1 MRIGMFADSYLP
13 DINGVVTSIVTLK
26 RALENDGHDVFV
38 ITTHPSLIH
47 TSYEDRILR
56 LPGIEIK
63 QMYGYVA
70 TAPLHF
76 KAYNIVKEMKLDII
90 HVHTEFGAGIFGHFC
105 GKMLKLP
112 IVSTYHTT
120 YEDYTHYVNVFNSKT
135 IDVFAKKTIERISR
149 LYGSSCEAIIAPS
162 QKTKDMLL
170 RYNIQRP
177 IFIVPTGLDLERFD
191 PHLSDEATLKE
202 IRALTRAS
210 DDDKI
215 ILFVGRIAK
224 EKSIDFVIDGFR
236 YIKDKELPVRFLI
249 VGGGPE
255 MDALVEKVASHKL
268 QDIITFVGKKP
279 AEQVPAFYH
288 ASDAFVSA
296 SLTETQ
302 GMTYIEAL
310 ASQLPVFARPDDV
323 LTGLIE
329 EGKTGY
335 FFRSP
340 QEFAQRVEEWL
351 NIDPQRQ
358 MQMRQDARKQVDIY
372 DMRSFAKAIASVYQ
386 TAIERY
392 TNTYRIE
399 SVMIKDEIAEIS
411 ASNRTDRYVVTM
423 LADVCMARE
432 LVKGKM
438 VSEKTWDDYRD
449 DEKVAKA
456 YQAAIRKLAVKDRT
470 KKEIFD
476 FLNENTDCTIVQ
488 INAVIDH
495 LLQRGYIDDLR
506 YTHTMILNLRALL
519 MGKIRII
526 KTLKEKGID
535 EKYIQDAFQTE
546 SEENE
551 LNLAIRWAEK
561 VQPTIGGR
569 SLIAKK
575 QKIRQKLLY
584 QGYDSATAD
593 QAMTFLSFENEIVEE
608 KKNLFKAALKAANR
622 LRRKFT
628 NQKELRMAIK
638 KALATQGFKFSDINE
653 VVEEMELENESKDS
667 E

>member
-13 DINGVVTSIVTLK
+13 DVNGVVTSIVTLK

-38 ITTHPSLIH
+38 ITTHPSLIS
-47 TSYEDRILR
+47 TSFEDRILR

-63 QMYGYVA
+63 KMYGYVA
-70 TAPLHF
+70 TSPLHF

-105 GKMLKLP
+105 GKMLRLP

-120 YEDYTHYVNVFNSKT
+120 YEDYTHYVNIFNSKT
-135 IDVFAKKTIERISR
+135 VDVFAKKTIERISR
-149 LYGSSCEAIIAPS
+149 LYGASCEAIIAPS

-191 PHLSDEATLKE
+191 RHLTNDDRINE
-202 IRALTRAS
+202 IRAMVNV
-210 DDDKI
+210 KENEKV

-236 YIKDKELPVRFLI
+236 YIKEKELPVKFLI

-255 MDALVEKVASHKL
+255 TEPLLEKVKFLNL
-268 QDIITFVGKKP
+268 QDTVVFVGKKP

-323 LTGLIE
+323 LIGLIE

-340 QEFAQRVEEWL
+340 QEFAQRVEDWL
-351 NIDPQRQ
+351 TVNEEKRS
-358 MQMRQDARKQVDIY
+358 QMRLDARKQVDVY
-372 DMRSFAKAIASVYQ
+372 DMRSFSKAISAVYQ
-386 TAIERY
+386 SAIERY

-411 ASNRTDRYVVTM
+411 ASNRTEKFTVTM
-423 LADVCMARE
+423 LSDVCLARE

-438 VSEKTWDDYRD
+438 ISEKTWDDYRD
-449 DEKVAKA
+449 NEKVAKA

-470 KKEIFD
+470 EKEIFD

-488 INAVIDH
+488 IHAVIDH
-495 LLQRGYIDDLR
+495 LRQRGYIDDLR
-506 YTHTMILNLRALL
+506 YTHAMVLNLRSLL
-519 MGKIRII
+519 IGKNRIV

-535 EKYIQDAFQTE
+535 AALIDEAFMSD
-546 SEENE
+546 SEESE

-561 VQPTIGGR
+561 IQPAIKGR

-575 QKIRQKLLY
+575 QKIRQKLLT
-584 QGYDSATAD
+584 QGYDSSTAE
-593 QAMTFLSFENEIVEE
+593 QAMTFLSFENEIVVE
-608 KKNLFKAALKAANR
+608 KQNLFKAALKAANR

-628 NQKELRMAIK
+628 DQKELRMAIK

-667 E
+667 N

>member
-38 ITTHPSLIH
+38 ITTHPSLIS
-47 TSYEDRILR
+47 TSFEDRILR

-63 QMYGYVA
+63 KMYGYVA
-70 TAPLHF
+70 TSPLHF

-120 YEDYTHYVNVFNSKT
+120 YEDYTHYVNIFNSKT
-135 IDVFAKKTIERISR
+135 VDVFAKKTIERISR
-149 LYGSSCEAIIAPS
+149 LYGASCEAIIAPS

-191 PHLSDEATLKE
+191 PHLSSDERIQE
-202 IRALTRAS
+202 IRAMANVKENE
-210 DDDKI
+210 KI

-236 YIKDKELPVRFLI
+236 YIKEKNLPVKFLI

-255 MDALVEKVASHKL
+255 TESLLEKVRFLNL
-268 QDIITFVGKKP
+268 QDIVVFVGKKP

-323 LTGLIE
+323 LIGLIE

-351 NIDPQRQ
+351 MTDEEKRI
-358 MQMRQDARKQVDIY
+358 QMRLDARKQVDVY
-372 DMRSFAKAIASVYQ
+372 DMRSFSKAISAVYQ

-392 TNTYRIE
+392 SNTYRIE

-411 ASNRTDRYVVTM
+411 ASNRTDKFTVTM
-423 LADVCMARE
+423 LSDVCLARE

-438 VSEKTWDDYRD
+438 ISEKTWDDYRD
-449 DEKVAKA
+449 NEKVAKA

-488 INAVIDH
+488 IHAVIDH

-506 YTHTMILNLRALL
+506 YTHAMVLNLRSLL
-519 MGKIRII
+519 IGKNRIV
-526 KTLKEKGID
+526 KTLKEKGMEEALIK
-535 EKYIQDAFQTE
+535 EAFTSD
-546 SEENE
+546 SEESE

-561 VQPTIGGR
+561 IQPSIKGR

-575 QKIRQKLLY
+575 QKIRQKLLT
-584 QGYDSATAD
+584 QGYDSSTAE
-593 QAMTFLSFENEIVEE
+593 QAMTFLSFENEIVVE
-608 KKNLFKAALKAANR
+608 KQNLFKAALKAANR
-622 LRRKFT
+622 LRRRFT
-628 NQKELRMAIK
+628 DQKELRLAIK

-667 E
+667 N

>member
-1 MRIGMFADSYLP
+1 MRIGMFGDSYLP
-13 DINGVVTSIVTLK
+13 DVNGVVTSIVTLK
-26 RALENDGHDVFV
+26 RALENDGHDVFI

-70 TAPLHF
+70 TSPLHI
-76 KAYNIVKEMKLDII
+76 KAFGIVKEMKLDII

-135 IDVFAKKTIERISR
+135 VDIIAKKSIERISR

-162 QKTKDMLL
+162 QKTKDMLI

-177 IFIVPTGLDLERFD
+177 IFVVPTGLDLERFD
-191 PHLSDEATLKE
+191 PHRTDSDQIKE
-202 IRALTRAS
+202 IRAQVGVNEGE
-210 DDDKI
+210 KI

-236 YIKDKELPVRFLI
+236 YVKEMGLPVKFLV

-255 MDALVEKVASHKL
+255 MDALVEKTDSLNLSDRIV
-268 QDIITFVGKKP
+268 FVGKKP
-279 AEQVPAFYH
+279 ADQVPAYYH

-310 ASQLPVFARPDDV
+310 ASQLPVFARPDEV
-323 LTGLIE
+323 LTDLIE

-340 QEFAQRVEEWL
+340 QEFAQRVQQWLSIEEGKR
-351 NIDPQRQ
+351 I
-358 MQMRQDARKQVDIY
+358 QMRVDARRQVDVY
-372 DMRSFAKAIASVYQ
+372 DMRTFSKAVSAVYQ
-386 TAIERY
+386 HAIQRY

-399 SVMIKDEIAEIS
+399 SVTIKDELAEIT
-411 ASNRTDRYVVTM
+411 ALNRTDKYTVTM
-423 LADVCMARE
+423 LSDVCIAKE

-438 VSEKTWDDYRD
+438 VSEKTWDEYL
-449 DEKVAKA
+449 DEERVAKA

-470 KKEIFD
+470 KKEMFD
-476 FLNENTDCTIVQ
+476 FLNENTDCTLVQ
-488 INAVIDH
+488 IDAVLNH
-495 LLQRGYIDDLR
+495 LNERGYIDDIR
-506 YTHTMILNLRALL
+506 YTHSMILNLRALL
-519 MGKIRII
+519 MGKSRII
-526 KTLKEKGID
+526 KTLKDKGID
-535 EKYIQDAFQTE
+535 EQLILDAFTSE
-546 SEENE
+546 SEDTE

-569 SLIAKK
+569 SLMAKK
-575 QKIRQKLLY
+575 QKIRQKLLL
-584 QGYDSATAD
+584 QGFDTSTAD
-593 QAMTFLSFENEIVEE
+593 QAMTFLSFEDELAQE
-608 KKNLFKAALKAANR
+608 KKTLFQAALKAANR
-622 LRRKFT
+622 LRKKFT
-628 NQKELRMAIK
+628 NPKELRLAIK
-638 KALATQGFKFSDINE
+638 KALASQGFKFSDINE
-653 VVEEMELENESKDS
+653 VVEEMELEHESKDS

>member
-1 MRIGMFADSYLP
+1 MRIGMFGDSYLP
-13 DINGVVTSIVTLK
+13 DVNGVVTSIVTLK
-26 RALENDGHDVFV
+26 RALENDGHDVFI

-70 TAPLHF
+70 TSPLHF
-76 KAYNIVKEMKLDII
+76 RAFGIVKEMKLDII

-135 IDVFAKKTIERISR
+135 VDIIAKKSIERISR

-162 QKTKDMLL
+162 QKTKDMLI

-177 IFIVPTGLDLERFD
+177 IFVVPTGLDLERFD
-191 PHLSDEATLKE
+191 PHRTETHRIKE
-202 IRALTRAS
+202 IRDQVGVS
-210 DDDKI
+210 EHEKI

-236 YIKDKELPVRFLI
+236 YVKEMGLPVKFLI

-255 MDALVEKVASHKL
+255 TDALVEKTESLNLNDRIV
-268 QDIITFVGKKP
+268 FVGKKP
-279 AEQVPAFYH
+279 ADQVPAYYH

-310 ASQLPVFARPDDV
+310 ASQLPVFARPDEV
-323 LTGLIE
+323 LTDLIE

-340 QEFAQRVEEWL
+340 QEFAQRVQQWLSIEEEKR
-351 NIDPQRQ
+351 I
-358 MQMRQDARKQVDIY
+358 QMRVDARRQVDVY
-372 DMRSFAKAIASVYQ
+372 DMRTFSKAVSAVYEH
-386 TAIERY
+386 AIQRY
-392 TNTYRIE
+392 TKTYRIE
-399 SVMIKDEIAEIS
+399 SVTIKDELAEIT
-411 ASNRTDRYVVTM
+411 ALNRTDKYTVTM
-423 LADVCMARE
+423 LSDVCIAKE

-438 VSEKTWDDYRD
+438 VSEKTWDEYL
-449 DEKVAKA
+449 DEQRVAKA

-470 KKEIFD
+470 KKEMFD
-476 FLNENTDCTIVQ
+476 FLNENTDCTLVQ
-488 INAVIDH
+488 IDAVLSH
-495 LLQRGYIDDLR
+495 LSERGYIDDLR
-506 YTHTMILNLRALL
+506 YTHSMILNLRALL
-519 MGKIRII
+519 MGKSRII
-526 KTLKEKGID
+526 KTLKDKGID
-535 EKYIQDAFQTE
+535 EPLILDAFTSE
-546 SEENE
+546 SEDTE

-569 SLIAKK
+569 SLMAKK
-575 QKIRQKLLY
+575 QKIRQKLLL
-584 QGYDSATAD
+584 QGFDSATAD
-593 QAMTFLSFENEIVEE
+593 QAMTFLSFEDELAQE
-608 KKNLFKAALKAANR
+608 KKTLFQAALKAANR
-622 LRRKFT
+622 LRKKFT
-628 NQKELRMAIK
+628 NTRELRMAIK
-638 KALATQGFKFSDINE
+638 KALASQGFKFSDINE
-653 VVEEMELENESKDS
+653 VVEEMELEHESKDS

>member
-26 RALENDGHDVFV
+26 RALENDGHEVFI

-56 LPGIEIK
+56 LPGIEVK

-76 KAYNIVKEMKLDII
+76 KAYSIVKEMKLDII

-135 IDVFAKKTIERISR
+135 VDVIAKKTIERISR
-149 LYGSSCEAIIAPS
+149 LYGASCEAIIAPS

-191 PHLSDEATLKE
+191 PHLSDPARLKE
-202 IRALTRAS
+202 IRDLANA
-210 DDDKI
+210 KENEKV

-236 YIKDKELPVRFLI
+236 YIKERGLPVKFLI

-255 MDALVEKVASHKL
+255 METLVEKVDFMNLK
-268 QDIITFVGKKP
+268 DTVVFVGKKP

-323 LTGLIE
+323 LTGLVE
-329 EGKTGY
+329 EGKNGY

-351 NIDPQRQ
+351 SIEEDRRL
-358 MQMRQDARKQVDIY
+358 QMRLDARKQVDVY
-372 DMRSFAKAIASVYQ
+372 DMRSFSKAIAAVYQ
-386 TAIERY
+386 MAIERY

-411 ASNRTDRYVVTM
+411 ASNRTDKFTVTM
-423 LADVCMARE
+423 LSDVCLARE
-432 LVKGKM
+432 LVRGKM
-438 VSEKTWDDYRD
+438 VSEKTWEDYRD

-470 KKEIFD
+470 KREITD

-488 INAVIDH
+488 INAVIGH
-495 LLQRGYIDDLR
+495 LLQRGYLDDLR
-506 YTHTMILNLRALL
+506 YTHSMVLNLRSLL
-519 MGKIRII
+519 MGKNRII
-526 KTLKEKGID
+526 KTLKEKGI
-535 EKYIQDAFQTE
+535 EESLINEAFSSESQD
-546 SEENE
+546 NE

-561 VQPTIGGR
+561 IQPTIGGR
-569 SLIAKK
+569 SLMAKK
-575 QKIRQKLLY
+575 QKIRQKLLL
-584 QGYDSATAD
+584 QGYESTIAD
-593 QAMTFLSFENEIVEE
+593 QAMTFLSFENELVQE
-608 KKNLFKAALKAANR
+608 KQNLFKAALKAANR
-622 LRRKFT
+622 LSRKFT

-653 VVEEMELENESKDS
+653 VVEEMELENESKNS

>member
-1 MRIGMFADSYLP
+1 MRIGMFGDSYLP
-13 DINGVVTSIVTLK
+13 DVNGVVTSIVTLK
-26 RALENDGHDVFV
+26 RALENDGHDVFI

-56 LPGIEIK
+56 LPGIEVK

-70 TAPLHF
+70 TSPLHF
-76 KAYNIVKEMKLDII
+76 KAFGIVKEMKLDII
-90 HVHTEFGAGIFGHFC
+90 HVHTEFGAGLFGHFC

-135 IDVFAKKTIERISR
+135 VDAIAKKSIERISR
-149 LYGSSCEAIIAPS
+149 LYGASCEAIIAPS
-162 QKTKDMLL
+162 QKTKDMLI

-177 IFIVPTGLDLERFD
+177 IFVVPTGLDLERFD
-191 PHLSDEATLKE
+191 PHLSDSVRLKE
-202 IRALTRAS
+202 IR
-210 DDDKI
+210 DQVGVKEHEKI
-215 ILFVGRIAK
+215 ILFVGRLAK

-236 YIKDKELPVRFLI
+236 YIKEMELPVKFLI

-255 MDALVEKVASHKL
+255 MDALVEKTETLGLGDTIV
-268 QDIITFVGKKP
+268 FVGKKP
-279 AEQVPAFYH
+279 ADQVPAYYH

-310 ASQLPVFARPDDV
+310 ASQLPVFARPDEV

-340 QEFAQRVEEWL
+340 QEFAQRVQQWL
-351 NIDPQRQ
+351 AVDEPVRI
-358 MQMRQDARKQVDIY
+358 QMRMDARRQVDVY
-372 DMRSFAKAIASVYQ
+372 DMRTFAKAVISVYQ
-386 TAIERY
+386 NAISRY
-392 TNTYRIE
+392 ANTYRIE
-399 SVMIKDEIAEIS
+399 SVTMKDELAEIT
-411 ASNRTDRYVVTM
+411 AINRTEKFTLMM
-423 LADVCMARE
+423 LSDVCIAKE

-438 VSEKTWDDYRD
+438 VSEKTWDQYRD
-449 DEKVAKA
+449 EEKVAKA

-470 KKEIFD
+470 KKEMFD
-476 FLNENTDCTIVQ
+476 FLNENTDCTLVQ
-488 INAVIDH
+488 INAVLNH
-495 LLQRGYIDDLR
+495 LGERGYIDDGH
-506 YTHTMILNLRALL
+506 YTNSMILNLRALL
-519 MGKIRII
+519 MGKSRII
-526 KTLKEKGID
+526 KTLKDKGID
-535 EKYIQDAFQTE
+535 ENLITEALALESADA
-546 SEENE
+546 E

-575 QKIRQKLLY
+575 QKIRQKLLH
-584 QGYDSATAD
+584 QGFDLSTTD
-593 QAMTFLSFENEIVEE
+593 QAMTFLSFEDELVQE
-608 KKNLFKAALKAANR
+608 KQNLFRAALKAANR
-622 LRRKFT
+622 LRRRFSS
-628 NQKELRMAIK
+628 QKELRLAIK
-638 KALATQGFKFSDINE
+638 KALASQGFKFSDINE
-653 VVEEMELENESKDS
+653 VVEEMELEHEPKDS

>member
-26 RALENDGHDVFV
+26 RALENDGHDVFI
-38 ITTHPSLIH
+38 ITTHSSLIH

-56 LPGIEIK
+56 LPGIEVK

-70 TAPLHF
+70 TSPLHF
-76 KAYNIVKEMKLDII
+76 KAYSIVKDMKLDII

-135 IDVFAKKTIERISR
+135 IDVLAKKTIERISR
-149 LYGSSCEAIIAPS
+149 LYGASCEAIIAPS
-162 QKTKDMLL
+162 QKTKEMLL

-177 IFIVPTGLDLERFD
+177 IFVVPTGLDLERFD
-191 PHLSDEATLKE
+191 RHLSDETRLKE
-202 IRALTRAS
+202 IRNLAVNS
-210 DDDKI
+210 EDDKI

-236 YIKDKELPVRFLI
+236 YIKEKGLPVKFMI

-255 MDALVEKVASHKL
+255 MDALVEKVDFLKL
-268 QDIITFVGKKP
+268 QDTVVFVGKKP
-279 AEQVPAFYH
+279 AEQVPSFYH

-340 QEFAQRVEEWL
+340 AEFAQRVEEWL
-351 NIDPQRQ
+351 SVDEERR
-358 MQMRQDARKQVDIY
+358 MQMRIDARKQVDVY
-372 DMRSFAKAIASVYQ
+372 DMRSFAKAILAVYQ
-386 TAIERY
+386 NALDRY

-399 SVMIKDEIAEIS
+399 SVMMKDEIAEIS
-411 ASNRTDRYVVTM
+411 ASNRTDRFTVTM
-423 LADVCMARE
+423 LSDVCLAKE
-432 LVKGKM
+432 LAKGKM
-438 VSEKTWDDYRD
+438 VSEKTWDEYRD

-470 KKEIFD
+470 QKEIYD
-476 FLNENTDCTIVQ
+476 FLNENTDCTIAQ
-488 INAVIDH
+488 INAVIEH
-495 LLQRGYIDDLR
+495 LRQRGYVDDLR
-506 YTHTMILNLRALL
+506 YTHSMVLNLRSLL
-519 MGKIRII
+519 MGKNRII

-535 EKYIQDAFQTE
+535 ESLIQQSFSSE
-546 SEENE
+546 SEDSE

-561 VQPTIGGR
+561 IQPTIGGR

-575 QKIRQKLLY
+575 QKIRQKLLL
-584 QGYDSATAD
+584 QGYDSSVAEV
-593 QAMTFLSFENEIVEE
+593 AMTFLSFEDEIVLE
-608 KKNLFKAALKAANR
+608 KQNLFKAALKAAKR
-622 LRRKFT
+622 LSRKFT
-628 NQKELRMAIK
+628 SQKELRLAIK
-638 KALATQGFKFSDINE
+638 KALASQGFKFSDINE
-653 VVEEMELENESKDS
+653 VVEEMELEDESKNS